1 MMITP
6 RIIDMLGDIQ
16 RYYVMSRRH
25 FQQRRFPGDK
35 TGRLTRRHLQGLVAE
50 GYLNRLRPS
59 ICYPSVSPAPVYYP
73 ASRGCEVLAEHF
85 GDDRYLQTPTV
96 APIAH
101 HTLHW
106 LQVAETHMAFDD
118 AVAGNESVRIDE
130 WINEWD
136 VVNKDESVPER
147 RFRLYTLL
155 RGKPRL
161 VCAPDSAF
169 LLAAYGHTKIF
180 YLEQDRGTSGIR
192 HVVNGKAPG
201 YAGLAE
207 RNLQSRHFDASVGE
221 FGVLLIAPTERRR
234 DALRAAI
241 AEKPGAHLWRFA
253 AEADVTPEKA
263 VFEPVWYACGKDA
276 PSPLVKKGV
285 SS

>member
-1 MMITP
+1 MITP
-6 RIIDMLGDIQ
+6 RDTDILCDVQ
-16 RYYVMSRRH
+16 RYYVMNRH
-25 FQQRRFPGDK
+25 QIQRRRFSGDN
-35 TGRLTRRHLQGLVAE
+35 TGRLTRRRLQRLVAE
-50 GYLNRLRPS
+50 GFLNRMRPM
-59 ICYPSVSPAPVYYP
+59 ICYPSVSPAPVYFP
-73 ASRGCEVLAEHF
+73 ASRGCELLAEIF
-85 GDDRYLQTPTV
+85 GDERYLSTPTI

-106 LQVAETHMAFDD
+106 LQVTETHMAFDG
-118 AVAGNESVRIDE
+118 ALAGNESVRINE

-136 VVNKDESVPER
+136 IVNKDESVPEK

-155 RGKPRL
+155 RDKPRL

-169 LLAAYGHTKIF
+169 LLSAYGHSKIF
-180 YLEQDRGTSGIR
+180 YLEQDRGTSGVR
-192 HVVNGKAPG
+192 NVANGKAPG

-207 RNLQSRHFDASVGE
+207 RNLQSRHFQATVGE

-241 AEKPGAHLWRFA
+241 AEKPGAHLWRFT

-263 VFEPVWYACGKDA
+263 VFEPIWYSCGKDD
-276 PSPLVKKGV
+276 PSPLVKKGA